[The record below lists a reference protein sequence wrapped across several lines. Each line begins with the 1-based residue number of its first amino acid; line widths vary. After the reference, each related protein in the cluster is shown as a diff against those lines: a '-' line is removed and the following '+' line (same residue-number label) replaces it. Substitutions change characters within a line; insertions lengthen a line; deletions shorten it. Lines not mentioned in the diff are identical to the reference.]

1 MNINISFDSN
11 TLSEEEL
18 KKLVK
23 CIRDIEKNKP
33 IRNIKI
39 RIDSQEKIVENIED
53 IVLTVRSNLPIMRV
67 LGFKKR

>member
-23 CIRDIEKNKP
+23 CIRDIEKNNP

-39 RIDSQEKIVENIED
+39 RIDSQEKIIENIED
-53 IVLTVRSNLPIMRV
+53 IMLTVRSNLPIMRV

>member
-39 RIDSQEKIVENIED
+39 RIDSQEKIIENIED
-53 IVLTVRSNLPIMRV
+53 IMLTVRSNLPIMRV

>member
-39 RIDSQEKIVENIED
+39 RIDSQEKIIENIED
-53 IVLTVRSNLPIMRV
+53 IMLTVRSNLPNMRV